1 MFDRIEGDI
10 VHRSPTR
17 IVIKTGGIGY
27 EIEIPVSTYEKLPS
41 RGSIEVITHF
51 HVREDQMRLFG
62 FATVEERSLF
72 RLLLSVSGVGPSLAL
87 TILSGS
93 AVSSFVQAVR
103 DEDVGFLSS
112 LKGIGKKKAQRIVLE
127 LKDAVSA
134 FVSVP
139 ADMERTPDVMSDAV
153 EALVSLGYKKNQAET
168 AVRSASSRLSEEAG
182 VEDIIR
188 TALGGV

>member
-41 RGSIEVITHF
+41 RGNIEVITHF

-139 ADMERTPDVMSDAV
+139 TDLERTPDVMSDAV